1 MSRYLMLLH
10 GNPPQTPP
18 PADLMEAI
26 MKLGE
31 EATRAGV
38 LLDTQGLVPSAAG
51 TRVTLAGGALSVTDG
66 PFTETKEIISY
77 AVYELRT
84 KEEAV
89 EWASRFLALHRDR
102 WPGWEGD
109 TEIRRVF
116 GPEDFPGP
124 GAAPAA
130 PGDR

>member
-10 GNPPQTPP
+10 GTPPQTPP

-38 LLDTQGLVPSAAG
+38 LLDTQGLAPSAADG
-51 TRVTLAGGALSVTDG
+51 VRIDLTGGRLSVTDG

-84 KEEAV
+84 KAEAV
-89 EWASRFLALHRDR
+89 EWGSRFLALHRDL

-109 TEIRRVF
+109 AEIRRVF
-116 GPEDFPGP
+116 GPEDFP
-124 GAAPAA
+124 A
-130 PGDR
+130 